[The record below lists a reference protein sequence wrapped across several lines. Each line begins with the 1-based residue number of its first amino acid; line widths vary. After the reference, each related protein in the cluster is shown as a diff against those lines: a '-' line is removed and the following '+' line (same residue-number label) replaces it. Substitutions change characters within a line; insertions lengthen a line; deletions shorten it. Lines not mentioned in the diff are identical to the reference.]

1 LTGPNTGSKEWLIPA
16 SLSTGTYILRIKGT
30 DANGND
36 TGIMGDSVP
45 FQITDPQGGSITVT
59 RPHSGELLCRGG
71 NYTIKWTKS
80 GNTGINVKINIFRNS
95 ISPANFVSPQ
105 LTGPNTGSKEW
116 LIPASLSTGTYILRI
131 KGTDAN
137 GNDTGV
143 HGDSHLFKIQN
154 CLSIDKGKI
163 AANIN
168 VNKSNLTIQ
177 NRPDFMVYGEQ
188 LDFIDRDNKTVKYHV
203 AVKNKGSKDAHNIP
217 IELKIYLRGNPGRIV
232 KTITYTI
239 PSLPKNMTVAWN
251 KTYQLKEI
259 GTYDFLF
266 KVNPDATVKEY
277 LYNNNSAKRKT
288 ISREALPDLVV
299 WLMTTKVDIIAR
311 SRVWVGVKNIGQKT
325 SSPTKLKF
333 YIQTKGTKYLD
344 IPPIAPGKF
353 YTAER
358 RPWFHSLKDVWVE
371 MTIDPYH
378 TLREDKER
386 NNYAKK
392 KLKVWSHTIFD
403 K

>member
-1 LTGPNTGSKEWLIPA
+1 
-16 SLSTGTYILRIKGT
+16 
-30 DANGND
+30 
-36 TGIMGDSVP
+36 
-45 FQITDPQGGSITVT
+45 
-59 RPHSGELLCRGG
+59 
-71 NYTIKWTKS
+71 
-80 GNTGINVKINIFRNS
+80 
-95 ISPANFVSPQ
+95 
-105 LTGPNTGSKEW
+105 
-116 LIPASLSTGTYILRI
+116 
-131 KGTDAN
+131 
-137 GNDTGV
+137 
-143 HGDSHLFKIQN
+143 
-154 CLSIDKGKI
+154 
-163 AANIN
+163 
-168 VNKSNLTIQ
+168 
-177 NRPDFMVYGEQ
+177 
-188 LDFIDRDNKTVKYHV
+188 
-203 AVKNKGSKDAHNIP
+203 
-217 IELKIYLRGNPGRIV
+217 
-232 KTITYTI
+232 
-239 PSLPKNMTVAWN
+239 MTVAWN